1 MRKIRV
7 GISRC
12 LLGDEVRFDGGH
24 KHDPFLTETLGR
36 FFEWVPVCPE
46 VEMGMAVPRESVRL
60 LHTPSGTRMVGVRSE
75 KDFTLPM
82 TAFCSARVGELNDLH
97 GYILKKDS
105 PSCGMD
111 RVRVYSR
118 EGIQRKNGRGLFAA
132 ALQQQYPM
140 LPVEEEGRLHDLP
153 LRENFIERIFCYYR
167 FTNFLEDHPTEKK
180 LVEFHTRHKMTLLSH
195 STDLCRVL
203 GRIVARPGKK
213 AIGEVVEEY
222 GTIFTETLKRKATP
236 RKHANVLYHLMGYLK
251 QSIDTIDKAELVA
264 RIEEY
269 RTGLLPLIVPITLLK
284 HHFQRN
290 PVPWIEEQTYLN
302 PYPVELMLRNHG

>member
-24 KHDPFLTETLGR
+24 KHDPFLTGTLGQ

-46 VEMGMAVPRESVRL
+46 VEMGMGIPRESVRL
-60 LHTPSGTRMVGVRSE
+60 LDSSSGIRMVGVRSQN
-75 KDFTLPM
+75 DFTQSM
-82 TAFCSARVGELNDLH
+82 TSFCAARVEELNNLH

-111 RVRVYSR
+111 RVRVYSS
-118 EGIQRKNGRGLFAA
+118 EGMPRKNGRGLFAA
-132 ALQQQYPM
+132 ALLERYPM

-153 LRENFIERIFCYYR
+153 LRENFIERVFCYYR
-167 FTNFLEDHPTEKK
+167 FTNFVEDSPTAKK

-195 STDLCRVL
+195 STELYREL
-203 GRIVARPGKK
+203 GRIVARAGKDR
-213 AIGEVVEEY
+213 AGRVFREY
-222 GTIFTETLKRKATP
+222 GETFMETLKRKATL

-251 QSIDTIDKAELVA
+251 NSIDATDKAELVA

-269 RTGLLPLIVPITLLK
+269 RTGIVPLIVPITLLK
-284 HHFQRN
+284 HHFRRN
-290 PVPWIEEQTYLN
+290 PVPWVEGQTYLN
-302 PYPVELMLRNHG
+302 PYPAELMLRNHV